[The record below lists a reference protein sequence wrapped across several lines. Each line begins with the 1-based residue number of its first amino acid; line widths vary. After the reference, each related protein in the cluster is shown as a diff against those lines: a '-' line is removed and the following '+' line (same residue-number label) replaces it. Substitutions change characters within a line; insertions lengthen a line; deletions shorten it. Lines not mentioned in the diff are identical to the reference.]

1 MELHVD
7 VLAVLGQAIDWVC
20 SCIACVGCIRGF
32 VVVTQTLVAW
42 FVKYVQT
49 SQHNC

>member
-32 VVVTQTLVAW
+32 VCDSNTGGMVCEVCAN
-42 FVKYVQT
+42 FIA
-49 SQHNC
+49 